1 MYYHMIVTEGALI
14 GGRQNILI
22 LITSMIIISQYW
34 SYYHNIDHI
43 ILRSFLIISSHYQ
56 WSSRPAAGGSLLG
69 IGSDVGGSLRIPA
82 HFSGFVLSL
91 FFHLSYL
98 GSQRFSPLWNIWN
111 IPSFSYFR
119 LCWAEADHVSW
130 FEEGNESNREK
141 TFQFFGFKK
150 VCFSYLWR
158 GPTRWRRGGV
168 KKCQVDNIGD
178 DSFNYD
184 HHNDEVDFLPLYQD
198 WLLLGGGFHGFV
210 CFGDWG
216 LFAIFTAIT
225 IFIFIITIII
235 FTQSSCSSKAT
246 TL

>member
-1 MYYHMIVTEGALI
+1 MTNCWIFIKCLQDHEDPIFICTLNITMHWRMQNAKCEMQSLKANIGSGRSPGGSSGGEAALI

-34 SYYHNIDHI
+34 SYYRNIDHI

-98 GSQRFSPLWNIWN
+98 VSQRFSPLWYIWN

-130 FEEGNESNREK
+130 FEEGNENNRENNVLIFWPQK
-141 TFQFFGFKK
+141 G
-150 VCFSYLWR
+150 
-158 GPTRWRRGGV
+158 
-168 KKCQVDNIGD
+168 
-178 DSFNYD
+178 
-184 HHNDEVDFLPLYQD
+184 
-198 WLLLGGGFHGFV
+198 LLLVSMKGA
-210 CFGDWG
+210 DA
-216 LFAIFTAIT
+216 LA
-225 IFIFIITIII
+225 
-235 FTQSSCSSKAT
+235 
-246 TL
+246 